1 LARINTPL
9 RFSSL
14 SQKTKSILLIA
25 LVAAT
30 AAVLAIASYQYYQS
44 SIERITELAREDIQ
58 YNTQVQSKVI
68 SKALGND
75 LEHVEGNLRTLTVSP
90 AIYRNDTNR
99 FPAMFGSRQD
109 VTKEISDF
117 YVLAS
122 KDGKIY
128 WISGDESNN
137 RLNSVNNNT
146 SNNTTR
152 LLSNSQILRNMMGS
166 DVSNE
171 AWFVEA
177 KLTGK
182 PYQSPPVKTSSDGI
196 QRLFISYPLIDGDG
210 IFHGVVAAG
219 IPIDKLTSLLQS
231 DLFPK
236 YQSRVGIID
245 KNGFVMSSE
254 DPSRVGQSV
263 FGDEFKGTLDPVLAP
278 GELPLLEDFFK
289 KSVNDEPATVELTF
303 SGVRGIFAG
312 YPIVTR
318 GGQHHFGTITVR
330 TYYTLAKNVQDV
342 LEEQRF
348 FGFIVPAIVGVVAA
362 AIVIIVLSWN
372 KNLQKAVDE
381 KTRDLRAANELLLDK
396 TEELEAANQQLKV
409 HGKMQT
415 EFINIA
421 AHELRMPVQPILAI
435 IDLLKNRSESA
446 EKNVEISTKQV
457 EILDRNAK
465 RLQRLSSE
473 ILDATRIEAG
483 TLKLEME
490 VLDIDETI
498 RNTIADAESWLPQE
512 KRLQIYFKPALVLK
526 DEKTAKSVPLL
537 VKADRLRI
545 FEVISNLLRNAIK
558 FSGPDGIIAVT
569 TEKQDGQVLISVKD
583 QGVGISADLLPR
595 LFTRFSADKEK
606 GGTGLGLYIA
616 KNIIE
621 AHGGKIWAENYS
633 DGKIMG
639 AAFFFTILIII
650 REEVSH
656 TLVDVATTMP
666 SSETDGS
673 S

>member
-1 LARINTPL
+1 M
-9 RFSSL
+9 
-14 SQKTKSILLIA
+14 LLIA

-44 SIERITELAREDIQ
+44 SGERITELAREDIQ

-90 AIYRNDTNR
+90 AVYRNDTDR
-99 FPAMFGSRQD
+99 FPAIFGSRQD

-117 YVLAS
+117 YLLAS
-122 KDGKIY
+122 NDGKIY
-128 WISGDESNN
+128 WISGNGSNN
-137 RLNSVNNNT
+137 TAGRVNNNNDNSTRNT
-146 SNNTTR
+146 SVTR
-152 LLSNSQILRNMMGS
+152 VISNSQITQSMMGL
-166 DVSNE
+166 DVSSE
-171 AWFVEA
+171 PWFVEA

-182 PYQSPPVKTSSDGI
+182 PYQSPPVVTSSDGI
-196 QRLFISYPLIDGDG
+196 QRIFISSPLIDVHG

-219 IPIDKLTSLLQS
+219 IPIDKLDNLLQS

-245 KNGFVMSSE
+245 KSGFVMSSE
-254 DPSRVGQSV
+254 DPGRIGQSV
-263 FGDEFKGTLDPVLAP
+263 FSDRFKAALDPILAP
-278 GELPLLEDFFK
+278 GDLPQLEDFFK
-289 KSVNDEPATVELTF
+289 KSVNGEPATVELTF
-303 SGVRGIFAG
+303 SGIKGIFAG
-312 YPIVTR
+312 YPIVTQS
-318 GGQHHFGTITVR
+318 GQHHFGTITVR
-330 TYYTLAKNVQDV
+330 TYYTLAKNVQDI

-348 FGFIVPAIVGVVAA
+348 FGFMVPAIVGVVGA

-372 KNLQKAVDE
+372 KNLQNAVDE
-381 KTRDLRAANELLLDK
+381 KTKDLRAANELLLDK
-396 TEELEAANQQLKV
+396 TEELEDANQQLKV

-421 AHELRMPVQPILAI
+421 AHELRTPVQPILAI
-435 IDLLKNRSESA
+435 IDLLKKRSESNQ
-446 EKNVEISTKQV
+446 KNVEISTKQV
-457 EILDRNAK
+457 EILDRNAR

-483 TLKLEME
+483 TLKLELE
-490 VLDIDETI
+490 LLDINETI
-498 RNTIADAESWLPQE
+498 RNIIADAESWLPPE
-512 KRLQIYFKPALVLK
+512 KRLQIQFKPTLTSK
-526 DEKTAKSVPLL
+526 DEKTIASAPLL

-545 FEVISNLLRNAIK
+545 FEVVSNLIRNAIR
-558 FSGPDGIIAVT
+558 FSSPDGIITVT
-569 TEKQDGQVLISVKD
+569 SERQDGQVLISVKD
-583 QGVGISADLLPR
+583 QGFGISSELLPR

-633 DGKIMG
+633 DGKCSG
-639 AAFFFTILIII
+639 AVFFFTIPSIAS
-650 REEVSH
+650 EKASH
-656 TLVDVATTMP
+656 TLEDVTTTMTLP
-666 SSETDGS
+666 ETEGS
-673 S
+673 A